1 MKKPFLI
8 LAVSA
13 IIIFL
18 AGTYFIKE
26 SDTYKIQKEI
36 ADSIIRFH
44 VRANSDS
51 EEDQE
56 LKLLVKNKI
65 VQFLEAELKDADSLD
80 EARNILY
87 DVKDEIAELARGVI
101 REEGYEYNVE
111 VYFERAYFPM
121 KVYGDMSFP
130 PGEYEA
136 FRVDIGDA
144 CGKNWGCVL
153 YPPLCFVDSTYSVVP
168 KDTKEQFEAVLSE
181 KAYQAVTMDDLS
193 ENTYE
198 CRFRFLTFLNRTQE
212 ESNE

>member
-1 MKKPFLI
+1 MKKNFLPLLFI
-8 LAVSA
+8 A
-13 IIIFL
+13 IIFVFI
-18 AGTYFIKE
+18 GTYLTKQT
-26 SDTYKIQKEI
+26 DTYKIQKEI

-56 LKLLVKNKI
+56 LKILVKNRI
-65 VQFLEAELKDADSLD
+65 VQFLEIELQSAASLD

-87 DVKDEIAELARGVI
+87 DVKDEIAGIALEVI
-101 REEGYEYNVE
+101 REEGYEYNVN
-111 VYFERAYFPM
+111 VYFEQSYFPM

-144 CGKNWGCVL
+144 YGKNWWCVL

-168 KDTKEQFEAVLSE
+168 DDTK
-181 KAYQAVTMDDLS
+181 
-193 ENTYE
+193 
-198 CRFRFLTFLNRTQE
+198 
-212 ESNE
+212 

>member
-1 MKKPFLI
+1 MKKNFLPLLFI
-8 LAVSA
+8 A
-13 IIIFL
+13 IIFVFI
-18 AGTYFIKE
+18 GTYLTKQT
-26 SDTYKIQKEI
+26 DTYKIQKEI

-56 LKLLVKNKI
+56 LKILVKNRI
-65 VQFLEAELKDADSLD
+65 VQFLEIELQSAASLD

-87 DVKDEIAELARGVI
+87 DVKDEIAGIALEVI
-101 REEGYEYNVE
+101 REEGYEYNVN
-111 VYFERAYFPM
+111 VYFEQSYFPM

-144 CGKNWGCVL
+144 YGKNWWCVL

-168 KDTKEQFEAVLSE
+168 DDTKSQFQDVLSDE
-181 KAYQAVTMDDLS
+181 AYRAITMDDLE

-198 CRFRFLTFLNRTQE
+198 FRFKFLEFLNRK
-212 ESNE
+212 

>member
-1 MKKPFLI
+1 MKKNFLPLLFI
-8 LAVSA
+8 A
-13 IIIFL
+13 IIFVFI
-18 AGTYFIKE
+18 GTYLTKQT
-26 SDTYKIQKEI
+26 DTYKIQKEI

-56 LKLLVKNKI
+56 LKILVKNRI
-65 VQFLEAELKDADSLD
+65 VQFLEKELQNAASLD

-87 DVKDEIAELARGVI
+87 DVKDEIAGIALEVI
-101 REEGYEYNVE
+101 REEGYEYNVN
-111 VYFERAYFPM
+111 VYFEQSYFPM

-144 CGKNWGCVL
+144 YGKNWWCVL

-168 KDTKEQFEAVLSE
+168 DDTKSQFQDVLSDE
-181 KAYQAVTMDDLS
+181 AYRAITMDDLE

-198 CRFRFLTFLNRTQE
+198 FRFKFLEFLNRK
-212 ESNE
+212 

>member
-1 MKKPFLI
+1 MKKNFLPLLFI
-8 LAVSA
+8 A
-13 IIIFL
+13 IIFVFI
-18 AGTYFIKE
+18 GTYLTKQT
-26 SDTYKIQKEI
+26 DTYKIQKEI

-56 LKLLVKNKI
+56 LKILVKNRI
-65 VQFLEAELKDADSLD
+65 VQFLEIELQSAASLD

-87 DVKDEIAELARGVI
+87 DVKDEIAGIALEVI
-101 REEGYEYNVE
+101 REEGYEYNVN
-111 VYFERAYFPM
+111 VYFEQSYFPM

-144 CGKNWGCVL
+144 CGKNWWCVL

-168 KDTKEQFEAVLSE
+168 DDTKSQFQDVLSDE
-181 KAYQAVTMDDLS
+181 AYRAITMDDLE

-198 CRFRFLTFLNRTQE
+198 FRFKFLKFLNRK
-212 ESNE
+212 

>member
-1 MKKPFLI
+1 MKKNFLPLLFI
-8 LAVSA
+8 A
-13 IIIFL
+13 IIFVFI
-18 AGTYFIKE
+18 GTYLTKQT
-26 SDTYKIQKEI
+26 DTYKIQKEI

-56 LKLLVKNKI
+56 LKILVKNRI
-65 VQFLEAELKDADSLD
+65 VQFLEIELQSAASLD

-87 DVKDEIAELARGVI
+87 DVKDEIAGIALEVI
-101 REEGYEYNVE
+101 REEGYEYNVN
-111 VYFERAYFPM
+111 VYFEQSYFPM

-144 CGKNWGCVL
+144 YGKNWWCVL

-168 KDTKEQFEAVLSE
+168 DDTKSQFQDVLSDE
-181 KAYQAVTMDDLS
+181 AYRAITMDDLE

-198 CRFRFLTFLNRTQE
+198 FRFKFLKFLNRK
-212 ESNE
+212 

>member
-1 MKKPFLI
+1 MKKNFLPLLFI
-8 LAVSA
+8 A
-13 IIIFL
+13 IIFVFI
-18 AGTYFIKE
+18 GTYLTKQT
-26 SDTYKIQKEI
+26 DTYKIQKEI

-56 LKLLVKNKI
+56 LKILVKNRI
-65 VQFLEAELKDADSLD
+65 VQFLEIELQSAASLD

-87 DVKDEIAELARGVI
+87 DVKDEIADIALEVI
-101 REEGYEYNVE
+101 REEGYEYNVN
-111 VYFERAYFPM
+111 VYFEQSYFPM

-144 CGKNWGCVL
+144 YGKNWWCVV

-168 KDTKEQFEAVLSE
+168 DDTKSQFQDVLSDE
-181 KAYQAVTMDDLS
+181 AYRAITMDDLE

-198 CRFRFLTFLNRTQE
+198 FRFKFLEFLNRK
-212 ESNE
+212 

>member
-1 MKKPFLI
+1 MKKNFLPLLFI
-8 LAVSA
+8 A
-13 IIIFL
+13 IIFVFI
-18 AGTYFIKE
+18 GTYLTKQT
-26 SDTYKIQKEI
+26 DTYKIQKEI

-56 LKLLVKNKI
+56 LKILVKNRI
-65 VQFLEAELKDADSLD
+65 VQFLEIELQSAASLD

-87 DVKDEIAELARGVI
+87 DVKDEIAGIALEVI
-101 REEGYEYNVE
+101 REEGYEYNVN
-111 VYFERAYFPM
+111 VYFEQSYFPM

-144 CGKNWGCVL
+144 CGKNWWCVL

-168 KDTKEQFEAVLSE
+168 DDTKSQFQDVLSDE
-181 KAYQAVTMDDLS
+181 AYRAITMDDLE

-198 CRFRFLTFLNRTQE
+198 FRFKFLEFLNRK
-212 ESNE
+212 

>member
-1 MKKPFLI
+1 MKKNFLPLLFI
-8 LAVSA
+8 A
-13 IIIFL
+13 IIFVFI
-18 AGTYFIKE
+18 GTYLTKQT
-26 SDTYKIQKEI
+26 DTYKIQKEI

-56 LKLLVKNKI
+56 LKILVKNRI
-65 VQFLEAELKDADSLD
+65 VQFLEIELQSAASLD

-87 DVKDEIAELARGVI
+87 DVKDEIAGIALEVI
-101 REEGYEYNVE
+101 REEGYEYNVN
-111 VYFERAYFPM
+111 VYFEQSYFPM

-144 CGKNWGCVL
+144 YGKNWWCVL

-168 KDTKEQFEAVLSE
+168 DDTKSQFQDVLSDE
-181 KAYQAVTMDDLS
+181 AYRAITMDALE

-198 CRFRFLTFLNRTQE
+198 FRFKFLEFLNRK
-212 ESNE
+212 

>member
-1 MKKPFLI
+1 MKKNFLPLLFI
-8 LAVSA
+8 A
-13 IIIFL
+13 IIFVFI
-18 AGTYFIKE
+18 GTYLTKQT
-26 SDTYKIQKEI
+26 DTYKIQKEI

-56 LKLLVKNKI
+56 LKILVKNRI
-65 VQFLEAELKDADSLD
+65 VQFLEIELQSAASLD

-87 DVKDEIAELARGVI
+87 DVKDEIADIALEVI
-101 REEGYEYNVE
+101 REEGYEYNVN
-111 VYFERAYFPM
+111 VYFEQSYFPM

-144 CGKNWGCVL
+144 YGKNWWCVL

-168 KDTKEQFEAVLSE
+168 DDTKSQFQDVLSDE
-181 KAYQAVTMDDLS
+181 AYRAITMDDLE

-198 CRFRFLTFLNRTQE
+198 FRFKFLEFLNRK
-212 ESNE
+212 

>member
-1 MKKPFLI
+1 MKKNFLPLLFI
-8 LAVSA
+8 A
-13 IIIFL
+13 IIFVFI
-18 AGTYFIKE
+18 GTYLTKQT
-26 SDTYKIQKEI
+26 DTYKIQKEI

-56 LKLLVKNKI
+56 LKILVKNRI
-65 VQFLEAELKDADSLD
+65 VQFLEIELQSAASLD

-87 DVKDEIAELARGVI
+87 DVKDEIADIALEVI
-101 REEGYEYNVE
+101 REEGYEYNVN
-111 VYFERAYFPM
+111 VYFEQSYFPM

-144 CGKNWGCVL
+144 CGKNWWCVL

-168 KDTKEQFEAVLSE
+168 DDTKSQFQDVLSDE
-181 KAYQAVTMDDLS
+181 AYRAITMDDLE

-198 CRFRFLTFLNRTQE
+198 FRFKFLEFLNRK
-212 ESNE
+212 

>member
-1 MKKPFLI
+1 MLFI
-8 LAVSA
+8 A
-13 IIIFL
+13 IIFVFI
-18 AGTYFIKE
+18 GTYLTKQT
-26 SDTYKIQKEI
+26 DTYKIQKEI

-56 LKLLVKNKI
+56 LKILVKNRI
-65 VQFLEAELKDADSLD
+65 VQFLEIELQSAASLD

-87 DVKDEIAELARGVI
+87 DVKDEIAGIALEVI
-101 REEGYEYNVE
+101 REEGYEYNVN
-111 VYFERAYFPM
+111 VYFEQSYFPM

-144 CGKNWGCVL
+144 YGKNWWCVL

-168 KDTKEQFEAVLSE
+168 DDTKSQFQDVLSDE
-181 KAYQAVTMDDLS
+181 AYRAITMDDLE

-198 CRFRFLTFLNRTQE
+198 FRFKFLEFLNRK
-212 ESNE
+212 